1 MHGKAEWS
9 QEFSSVTFEFLIN
22 RLAVLWQTSRTV
34 SRPGE
39 GDPRCVYLFDTMD
52 LDSILREVGQF
63 GRYQIFVFTLLFFS
77 TVYTTFFSLTFVFT
91 ASDLQYRCLIPQC
104 ESANSTKYNS
114 PWVNRSIP
122 YKNGIVSKCLRY
134 APVSG
139 HEDDTSCSDEDFNT
153 NITEKC
159 SQYVFATKE
168 NSIAREFGLLCEENK
183 WKLAAVGTINNIGQ
197 FIGMTIIGVLSDKF
211 GRKSALIAAMMLSG
225 VMGILRSFAPSYI
238 WFMTFELLDA
248 IIASGTYSAC
258 FIIAMEITGPD
269 KRVFGGAFTA
279 CFYSIGEIL
288 MGVVAMYVQDWRWYL
303 RVLYAPGFLF
313 IFYIWLVPE
322 SIRWLLAK
330 KKYDKAC
337 SLIKRISHVNRRPL
351 SPETKK
357 MLKALKSSEN
367 EITKEL
373 EVSSSGGSNE
383 GKESPLRSVLRSKI
397 MLFRIFIC
405 SFCWASIAFVYY
417 GLVLNSVAIN
427 GDKYVN
433 FILSAIAEIP
443 SYFLA
448 AVVLARFGR
457 RTSLSG
463 SLAVSGI
470 ALVTFCFIP
479 KDMETLMLLSYLLG
493 KSSITMSF
501 TVLYVV
507 ASELFPTNA
516 RHSLLG
522 TCSMIA
528 RIGSMTAP
536 LMPLLQAYV
545 NPVLV
550 YAATALTAAVMILLV
565 PETQGTDLPDDV
577 EQAERIGHRVS
588 VGSSVSKATIEKS
601 NGEPTKC

>member
-1 MHGKAEWS
+1 M
-9 QEFSSVTFEFLIN
+9 
-22 RLAVLWQTSRTV
+22 
-34 SRPGE
+34 
-39 GDPRCVYLFDTMD
+39 MD

-77 TVYTTFFSLTFVFT
+77 IVYTTFFSLTFVFT
-91 ASDLQYRCLIPQC
+91 ASDLQYRCLVPQC
-104 ESANSTKYNS
+104 ESANDTKYNS

-122 YKNGIVSKCLRY
+122 YENGNVAKCLRY
-134 APVSG
+134 APISG
-139 HEDDTSCSDEDFNT
+139 HENDTSCSDEDFNP
-153 NITEKC
+153 NVTEKC
-159 SQYVFATKE
+159 SNYVFATQE

-197 FIGMTIIGVLSDKF
+197 FIGMTIIGILSDKF

-225 VMGILRSFAPSYI
+225 AMGILRSFAPSYI

-279 CFYSIGEIL
+279 CCYSFGEIL
-288 MGVVAMYVQDWRWYL
+288 MAVVAMYVQDWRWYL

-322 SIRWLLAK
+322 SIRWLLAN

-337 SLIKRISHVNRRPL
+337 TLIKRISHVNKKPL

-373 EVSSSGGSNE
+373 DVSSSGGSNDE
-383 GKESPLRSVLRSKI
+383 KVTPLRSVLRSKI

-405 SFCWASIAFVYY
+405 SFCWATNAFVYY
-417 GLVLNSVAIN
+417 GLALNSVAIN

-433 FILSAIAEIP
+433 FILAALSEIP
-443 SYFLA
+443 AY
-448 AVVLARFGR
+448 VLSALVLGRLGR
-457 RTSLSG
+457 RVTQSG
-463 SLAVSGI
+463 SLAVSGL
-470 ALVTFCFIP
+470 ALLTFCFIP
-479 KDMETLMLLSYLLG
+479 KGMKTLTLLLYLLG

-501 TVLYVV
+501 TVLYVL
-507 ASELFPTNA
+507 ASEMFPTNA
-516 RHSLLG
+516 RHSLMG

-528 RIGSMTAP
+528 RVGSMTAP

-550 YAATALTAAVMILLV
+550 YASTALTAAVMVLFL
-565 PETQGTDLPDDV
+565 PETQGTDLPDNV
-577 EQAERIGHRVS
+577 EQAERIGSRAS
-588 VGSSVSKATIEKS
+588 VTDSKADIKKS